1 MIRSDGRVSLMATLT
16 TIVLCLSL
24 QWTAAAPL
32 SPGDTVLIKN
42 VRLISREDSLGDIV
56 VNLLIINKKLEL
68 VTRDDIALGSSVT
81 QYDGN
86 GEFLMGSIAIGEA
99 PSLVI
104 LDENPRSNFEVF
116 LNTGAHIIFA
126 MKGGEIVVNRL
137 KSVRQENL
145 AKRARLTWSAY
156 AAPPMA
162 VPINYYNAKKWN
174 KFENKFMSGLFNG
187 ILALDRQYWI
197 SQDDASKYQV
207 GDLQSSSLGELRALR
222 FGLVGTFKFKRPW
235 IYTFFFTNN
244 TFDRGY
250 NAKTDNTLTL
260 YDLRVDIPLVSNITL
275 SVGKQKEPISMDRL
289 TTLIFLPWQERQGA
303 ADCFIPARNVG
314 VLLNGTMAH
323 QRATWAAG
331 VFNNW
336 LGSDTTFSA
345 TPTQVT
351 GRITGI
357 PYMSK
362 DESNLLH
369 LGLGLRYSDA
379 KQPVTAKTESE
390 FFISPLFVETAAIRA
405 DRFFTY
411 DLEAYWRKG
420 PYLLGFEFI
429 GNKVTSA
436 TDGDSNP
443 FGYNISGSWVV
454 TGEMRPYR
462 KRSGIFDPVPVS
474 KPIGY
479 KSWGAL
485 ELAVRYSLLRLNG
498 ADLGGGDMRTLSFGA
513 NWWLSQRVQ
522 FGANYRLI
530 TLDRFDTKGTSS
542 GVNFRL
548 MLVLD

>member
-1 MIRSDGRVSLMATLT
+1 MLYLKSLSFAVCAL
-16 TIVLCLSL
+16 VLVFEGSS
-24 QWTAAAPL
+24 AVASPL
-32 SPGDTVLIKN
+32 AVGDTILIKQ

-68 VTRDDIALGSSVT
+68 VTRDDVVLGSTVK

-86 GEFLMGSIAIGEA
+86 GEFLMGSIAIGES

-104 LDENPRSNFEVF
+104 LDENPRTNFDVF
-116 LNTGAHIIFA
+116 LNTGDHILFA
-126 MKGGEIVVNRL
+126 MKDGEIVVNKL
-137 KSVRQENL
+137 KSIQQENL
-145 AKRARLTWSAY
+145 AKQARLTWSAY
-156 AAPPMA
+156 APPPMA

-174 KFENKFMSGLFNG
+174 KFENKWISGLFNG

-197 SQDDASKYQV
+197 SQDNASVYQV
-207 GDLQSSSLGELRALR
+207 GDLKSSSLGELRALR
-222 FGLVGTFKFKRPW
+222 FGLIGTFKFRQPW
-235 IYTFFFTNN
+235 IYTIFFTNN

-250 NAKTDNTLTL
+250 NSKTDNSLTL
-260 YDLRVDIPLVSNITL
+260 YDLRVDIPLLSNVTL

-289 TTLIFLPWQERQGA
+289 TTLIFLPWQERQAA

-314 VLLNGTMAH
+314 ALLNGTMAN

-336 LGSDTTFSA
+336 LGSDTSFSA

-357 PYMSK
+357 PFVSK

-390 FFISPLFVETAAIRA
+390 FFVSPLFVETAAVGA
-405 DRFFTY
+405 QKLFTY
-411 DLEAYWRKG
+411 DVEAYWRKG

-429 GNKVTSA
+429 GNKVTSS

-443 FGYNISGSWVV
+443 FGYTISGSWVA

-479 KSWGAL
+479 RSWGAL

-498 ADLGGGDMRTLSFGA
+498 TNLDGGDMRTLSFGA
-513 NWWLSQRVQ
+513 NWWLSQTVQ
-522 FGANYRLI
+522 FSANYRYI
-530 TLDRFDTKGTSS
+530 TLDRFDTRGISS
-542 GVNFRL
+542 GLNFRL
-548 MLVLD
+548 MLILD